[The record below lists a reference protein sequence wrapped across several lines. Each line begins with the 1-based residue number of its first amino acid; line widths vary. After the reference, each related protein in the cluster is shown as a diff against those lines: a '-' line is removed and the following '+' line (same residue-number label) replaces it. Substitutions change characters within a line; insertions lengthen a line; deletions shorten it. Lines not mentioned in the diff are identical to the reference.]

1 MEELRKEPVTAGL
14 ILLNILVFLIVEFT
28 GSSQNTMHML
38 DCGAAFTPMIIQGGE
53 YYRLFT
59 CMFLHFGIE
68 HLLNNMLVL
77 FVLGSRLEQAIGKI
91 KFLLIYLIGG
101 VLGNVISLLIE
112 LDVYKRQ
119 VLVWKAG
126 WLRLDGIADKESL
139 RLFLI
144 VAVCGNLA
152 GMAMTLTNG
161 NSEIYQKGHR
171 IEKSEDGAY
180 TEELQVSVGD
190 GKPEKVAVQIPEKET
205 EETEA
210 ENAQAKQS
218 PEEMRQKELKEV
230 IEQYN
235 REKQDPDYYYLPDSW
250 DGQTLKWQKPGES
263 TGTLLAALALFAAVV
278 LMLKKTREQQ
288 EEMAKRAEQLLMDY
302 PSLIMKFTLLIQAG
316 MTVRRA
322 FQKISSD
329 YLRNC
334 PKEGRYAYEAVT
346 TTCHE
351 MDSGVAELE
360 AYRRFGER
368 CGQMKYKTFSTI
380 LIQNLQKGGHR
391 MADLLEKEALE
402 AWDERKRKARVMGET
417 AATKLLVPMIMM
429 LAVVMAIIMIPA
441 FLSFYG

>member
-1 MEELRKEPVTAGL
+1 MWV
-14 ILLNILVFLIVEFT
+14 
-28 GSSQNTMHML
+28 H
-38 DCGAAFTPMIIQGGE
+38 II
-53 YYRLFT
+53 
-59 CMFLHFGIE
+59 
-68 HLLNNMLVL
+68 L
-77 FVLGSRLEQAIGKI
+77 FVLTFGIM
-91 KFLLIYLIGG
+91 
-101 VLGNVISLLIE
+101 
-112 LDVYKRQ
+112 
-119 VLVWKAG
+119 LVWKAG
-126 WLRLDGIADKESL
+126 WIRLDGIADRQSM
-139 RLFLI
+139 RLFLL
-144 VAVCGNLA
+144 VAVCGNLL
-152 GMAMTLTNG
+152 GMALTMTDG
-161 NSEIYQKGHR
+161 KVVVYQEGHR
-171 IEKSEDGAY
+171 MEKTPDGAY
-180 TEELQVSVGD
+180 TEELLVSVNGQ
-190 GKPEKVAVQIPEKET
+190 KPQKFDVEIPEKET
-205 EETEA
+205 EETEV
-210 ENAQAKQS
+210 E
-218 PEEMRQKELKEV
+218 PEQEVNETEQRQKELREI
-230 IEQYN
+230 IEEYN
-235 REKQDPDYYYLPDSW
+235 QQKQDPDYYYLPDSW
-250 DGQTLKWQKPGES
+250 DGQTLKWQNPGES

-278 LMLKKTREQQ
+278 LMLKKAREQQ
-288 EEMAKRAEQLLMDY
+288 EEMAERAEQLLMDY

>member
-1 MEELRKEPVTAGL
+1 MWV
-14 ILLNILVFLIVEFT
+14 
-28 GSSQNTMHML
+28 H
-38 DCGAAFTPMIIQGGE
+38 II
-53 YYRLFT
+53 
-59 CMFLHFGIE
+59 
-68 HLLNNMLVL
+68 L
-77 FVLGSRLEQAIGKI
+77 FVLTFGI
-91 KFLLIYLIGG
+91 
-101 VLGNVISLLIE
+101 
-112 LDVYKRQ
+112 

-126 WLRLDGIADKESL
+126 WIRLDGIADRQSM
-139 RLFLI
+139 RLFLL
-144 VAVCGNLA
+144 VAVCGNLL
-152 GMAMTLTNG
+152 GMALTMTDG
-161 NSEIYQKGHR
+161 KDVVYQEGHR
-171 IEKSEDGAY
+171 MEKNPDGAY
-180 TEELQVSVGD
+180 TEELEVSVNGQ
-190 GKPEKVAVQIPEKET
+190 KPQKFDVEIPEKEM
-205 EETEA
+205 EETEV
-210 ENAQAKQS
+210 E
-218 PEEMRQKELKEV
+218 PEQEVNETEQRQKELREI
-230 IEQYN
+230 IEEYN
-235 REKQDPDYYYLPDSW
+235 QQKQDPDYYYLPDSW

-278 LMLKKTREQQ
+278 LMLKKAREQQ